1 MERSESR
8 SIVRSTVCEVARPD
22 AASVFAVGHT
32 FRLRVL
38 YGFQLVPRRAEPQ
51 VVTGSPGFIALYG
64 IVLHD
69 VCSSSESLK
78 AAVRASDSRLN
89 GERATE
95 STATN

>member
-8 SIVRSTVCEVARPD
+8 SIVRSTVCAVARPD

-32 FRLRVL
+32 FRLGVL
-38 YGFQLVPRRAEPQ
+38 YRFQLVPRRAEPR
-51 VVTGSPGFIALYG
+51 VVAGSPGLIALYG

-89 GERATE
+89 GERANE
-95 STATN
+95 SATTN